1 MATVRRSTV
10 VWEGDLKRGHGQVT
24 AETSHAYTNL
34 PVTWASRTE
43 NADGRT
49 SPEELLASAHATCFS
64 MAFSSALAKAGT
76 PPQRLQVESAVTFD
90 TSNGPKVTSSA
101 LTVHGAVPGMSQEQ
115 FQKAAEDAK
124 NNCPISKA
132 LQGNVDLSVNA
143 TLENNG

>member
-1 MATVRRSTV
+1 MAATRRSTTI
-10 VWEGDLKRGHGQVT
+10 WEGDLIHGKGQVS
-24 AETSHAYTNL
+24 ADTSKAYSDL
-34 PVTWASRTE
+34 PVTWGSRTE

-49 SPEELLASAHATCFS
+49 SPEELLASAHAACFS
-64 MAFSSALAKAGT
+64 MAFSNALAKAGT

-90 TSNGPKVTSSA
+90 LSNGPKVTTSV
-101 LTVHGAVPGMSQEQ
+101 LTVRGVVPGISQED

-132 LQGNVDLSVNA
+132 LQGNVQLSVNA